1 MKKKDNRKSFSEFDK
16 FDRKQKRYSGLREK
30 SSKHKFSIYDEFD
43 EDDSGS
49 SYASSY
55 KDEYDD

>member
-16 FDRKQKRYSGLREK
+16 FDRKQKRHPGSTEK

-43 EDDSGS
+43 EEALDDS
-49 SYASSY
+49 SYD
-55 KDEYDD
+55 KEDDDA